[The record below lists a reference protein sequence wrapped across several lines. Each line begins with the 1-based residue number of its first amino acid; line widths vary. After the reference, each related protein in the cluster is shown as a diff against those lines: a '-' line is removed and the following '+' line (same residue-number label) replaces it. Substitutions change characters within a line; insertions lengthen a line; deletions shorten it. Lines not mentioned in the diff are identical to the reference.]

1 MSFIERLDELIDLRD
16 TTRQAVAKHAGLAK
30 STISD
35 WARTGALPRADVAI
49 RIAEYLNTSVEYLIT
64 GKVSSNAEVI
74 SELRKMVESF
84 RKNVD
89 RIV

>member
-49 RIAEYLNTSVEYLIT
+49 KIAEYLGTTVEYLIT
-64 GKVSSNAEVI
+64 GK
-74 SELRKMVESF
+74 ESDNSPIINDL
-84 RKNVD
+84 KDQVKKLKD
-89 RIV
+89 DIGKLK